1 MYEKVMAQWV
11 PNFLYASV
19 GFKSQNVAINVGD
32 YAPMFNSLFIEPAQK
47 LYGKKELSEV
57 ELATLIKAINAS
69 GLKCWYRTF
78 AHVIENN
85 LTSGSDVTDT
95 VVKSVANFE
104 KSVTAVYAMCMGG
117 KTFTTYADNNELIG
131 AYTEKVCIL
140 GPCSKFKKYAPEIK
154 ELIRKD
160 PWTLPDPA
168 LMAIRNA
175 VAAEIVTETALRG
188 VVHPIPDYSVGKIA
202 NVRINALSDMP
213 GYFVRRLIS
222 NIPEATAND
231 ATSPYHAALEFAY
244 TDPEN
249 YRSAINELEDILNKL
264 GDDTMQITPAEV
276 EQRSNGVDI
285 SGLNRDNVME
295 WLHVTYGISYDNLNA
310 ILIPTV
316 SKQYNSPL
324 LASDK
329 LSDMSAEQLM
339 ESMTDENTGYLDDLV
354 KAYCHEV
361 GMSTA
366 CTIDQLLESI
376 NEDGSKK
383 EPISIFDAVAD
394 YVATNNVSNDLTV
407 EEFCAQIPHT
417 PTDKLSVTMDTLNEC
432 PGIDDELC
440 DLIAE
445 ALEEQLT
452 MSENPP
458 KKLKPIKVVNQDN
471 VMEFLVNNGVEPELA
486 NAIIVDHSTVKDI
499 AMAYAATNPDELSV
513 KSEPTK
519 EELITYIT
527 RIGLPRSVATSI
539 IMSGELPDVDVS
551 ATVIKDMVKAGFDEK
566 AATDLYS
573 MLTDKSTPVDVKT
586 NKIVQSFG
594 GSMEKPEQ
602 TRPSSLTSN
611 FGYAV
616 GEYILAETRMALQK
630 DDTLQHHMDMR
641 PVMGCFIRLLM
652 CFLTDKKDV
661 LDLMKDKESEA
672 TGDAKRIISTAIKML
687 QN

>member
-1 MYEKVMAQWV
+1 MYETVLSKWL
-11 PNFLYASV
+11 PNYEYTS
-19 GFKSQNVAINVGD
+19 I
-32 YAPMFNSLFIEPAQK
+32 
-47 LYGKKELSEV
+47 
-57 ELATLIKAINAS
+57 
-69 GLKCWYRTF
+69 GLKADNIALDTKAYEGIFEQEFLVPIRKIYKKDDVSDGEIAAVLSALTGSGVKCWPRVFKT
-78 AHVIENN
+78 II
-85 LTSGSDVTDT
+85 SDYGMLNGDVST
-95 VVKSVANFE
+95 VVQQSVAKFL
-104 KSVTAVYAMCMGG
+104 KAATPVYAMCFGG
-117 KTFTTYADNNELIG
+117 KTFTTYTIKGNLVG
-131 AYTEKVCIL
+131 TYPEKTCVL
-140 GPCSKFKKYAPEIK
+140 GNCDKFKKYAPEIK

-168 LMAIRNA
+168 LTAIRNA
-175 VAAEIVTETALRG
+175 VTAEIVTETALRC

-249 YRSAINELEDILNKL
+249 YRSAISELEDILNKL

-276 EQRSNGVDI
+276 EQRSNGIDI

-324 LASDK
+324 LANNK

-376 NEDGSKK
+376 DEDGSMK
-383 EPISIFDAVAD
+383 EPVSIFDAVAE
-394 YVATNNVSNDLTV
+394 YVAANNVSNDLTV

-417 PTDKLSVTMDTLNEC
+417 PTDKLSLTMDTLNEC
-432 PGIDDELC
+432 PIIDDELC

-452 MSENPP
+452 MSANPP

-471 VMEFLVNNGVEPELA
+471 VMEFLVNNGVAPELA

-499 AMAYAATNPDELSV
+499 AMAYASTNPDELSV

-566 AATDLYS
+566 AATDLYNT
-573 MLTDKSTPVDVKT
+573 LVDKSTPVDVKT

-594 GSMEKPEQ
+594 GSMEKSTQ
-602 TRPSSLTSN
+602 TRPASLTSN

-672 TGDAKRIISTAIKML
+672 TGDAKRIISTAIEML